1 MRLHTGLIRVALVMT
16 QSPRPIVQLTVE
28 TRALTRPLTAFGE
41 RLSAFNQ
48 PRGSDP
54 GPVHPTG
61 ILQREKY
68 PCRVSD
74 LWLRRPALYDV
85 GMQTQ
90 MCSSA
95 ECLGRL
101 TESPRSAQAGK
112 GSDVAR
118 TNLEPT
124 YYKGH
129 ASPVQ
134 SKRSQP
140 NVAAT

>member
-1 MRLHTGLIRVALVMT
+1 MQGIRLLVK
-16 QSPRPIVQLTVE
+16 E
-28 TRALTRPLTAFGE
+28 A
-41 RLSAFNQ
+41 RLVR
-48 PRGSDP
+48 RGYAN
-54 GPVHPTG
+54 T
-61 ILQREKY
+61 K
-68 PCRVSD
+68 
-74 LWLRRPALYDV
+74 
-85 GMQTQ
+85 
-90 MCSSA
+90 CSSA

-129 ASPVQ
+129 AGPVQ